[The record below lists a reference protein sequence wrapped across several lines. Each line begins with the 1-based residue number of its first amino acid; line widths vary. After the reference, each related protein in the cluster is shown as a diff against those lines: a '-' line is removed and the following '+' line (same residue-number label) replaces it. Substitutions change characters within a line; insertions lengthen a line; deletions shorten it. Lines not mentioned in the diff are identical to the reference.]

1 MAVWNS
7 LLCGNFIINE
17 TKQQKDSGSLYYF
30 FVCNLLD
37 EVLTVINHC
46 LSLATSVVIT
56 VLGFN
61 KSLCYLNSLLIYL
74 VIHLFIFLFIYLQG
88 ISLCSLNRLR
98 THCVAQAGLRL
109 LCTRIT
115 SMCYYAQHIFIS
127 KGKYLLVYK
136 SFALLWLQ
144 SEIDLNGYF
153 LIYY

>member
-1 MAVWNS
+1 MTEESPITAATPASLCQEGQSSRRLVAVWNS

-74 VIHLFIFLFIYLQG
+74 VIHSSI
-88 ISLCSLNRLR
+88 
-98 THCVAQAGLRL
+98 
-109 LCTRIT
+109 
-115 SMCYYAQHIFIS
+115 
-127 KGKYLLVYK
+127 
-136 SFALLWLQ
+136 
-144 SEIDLNGYF
+144 YF
-153 LIYY
+153 LIYLFTGYLTL